1 MAEFILPF
9 PCILI
14 YIYTCAVV
22 YTTEESTQWL
32 TVQQLGRRQLS
43 CILA

>member
-1 MAEFILPF
+1 MY
-9 PCILI
+9 I

-32 TVQQLGRRQLS
+32 TVQQLSRGQLNR
-43 CILA
+43 ILA